1 MRRARQTRPRTLV
14 RTVTAAL
21 ALVLVAP
28 LAGSSTATADE
39 PAPQARKLAS
49 QRQVALATPG
59 DFTGYG
65 FDQCVAPTQ
74 SAMDAWWKKSPF
86 TAVGIYISG
95 DSRACRT
102 QPNLSSTWVAAQVA
116 RGWRLLPIALGPQ
129 ASCQPRFP
137 RYKDDF
143 KISPSPTGGYAT
155 AAAQGATEAD
165 KNAADAATYGIGAGS
180 TIWYDLEGFNLQRH
194 PLPRVRPGLHV
205 RVGHPDQ
212 GARLH
217 RRLLLQRELGH
228 QDARRRPHPA
238 PRPVRP
244 AGPHL
249 DRPLGRRG
257 QHLHDLHP
265 RGRLAPRRPDEAVPR
280 RPQRDVGRRHD
291 QHRQQ
296 LHRPRRRLPAASG
309 GPLPR
314 HPARLLEVPR
324 ALAVVREVHARQGAA
339 VPAHR
344 AGHLLRSGQRLVRR
358 RHDRRRP
365 RLAVRPQVHA
375 EQHLR
380 EAALDRAARRR
391 CPYDGQARV
400 GRRVGAPA
408 PAGAQR
414 GRRRALPGDRCVRR
428 EDRGGRPDLPVTPED
443 RRLGRRH
450 AARPGTSCS
459 RVADPGPASAVRRAG
474 RRRARRPSGRPR
486 RPGRRAHPGP
496 GGGPASR

>member
-28 LAGSSTATADE
+28 LAGSTTATADE

-74 SAMDAWWKKSPF
+74 SAMDTWWKKSPF

-102 QPNLSSTWVAAQVA
+102 AAQPQPHLG
-116 RGWRLLPIALGPQ
+116 RHPGRPRL
-129 ASCQPRFP
+129 
-137 RYKDDF
+137 
-143 KISPSPTGGYAT
+143 
-155 AAAQGATEAD
+155 AAAAHRPRPAGVVPAALPALQGRLQDLRRAPP
-165 KNAADAATYGIGAGS
+165 AATPRRPRRVRPRPTRTPPTRRRTASAPGS
-180 TIWYDLEGFNLQRH
+180 TIWYDLEGFNLSDTHCRESA
-194 PLPRVRPGLHV
+194 LVFTSALGD
-205 RVGHPDQ
+205 PDQ

-217 RRLLLQRELGH
+217 RRLLLQRQLGH

-257 QHLHDLHP
+257 QHLDDLHP
-265 RGRLAPRRPDEAVPR
+265 RGRLASRRPDEAVPR

-296 LHRPRRRLPAASG
+296 LHRPRRRLRSRVRRAAAPAPGSASG
-309 GPLPR
+309 STPR
-314 HPARLLEVPR
+314 SPPSSAKSD
-324 ALAVVREVHARQGAA
+324 ARQGAA

-365 RLAVRPQVHA
+365 APGRPPASSRRPTPSRSGTGPRCSPPVPVRRSSA
-375 EQHLR
+375 
-380 EAALDRAARRR
+380 
-391 CPYDGQARV
+391 
-400 GRRVGAPA
+400 GRSTSRSTGSSGRSTRPA
-408 PAGAQR
+408 PGAS
-414 GRRRALPGDRCVRR
+414 
-428 EDRGGRPDLPVTPED
+428 GRPACSTP
-443 RRLGRRH
+443 
-450 AARPGTSCS
+450 
-459 RVADPGPASAVRRAG
+459 
-474 RRRARRPSGRPR
+474 RPR
-486 RPGRRAHPGP
+486 RPCGPTSHACGSRVSGVATPPDLEQAAAGPLTRVEVPGSRDVGRQA
-496 GGGPASR
+496 